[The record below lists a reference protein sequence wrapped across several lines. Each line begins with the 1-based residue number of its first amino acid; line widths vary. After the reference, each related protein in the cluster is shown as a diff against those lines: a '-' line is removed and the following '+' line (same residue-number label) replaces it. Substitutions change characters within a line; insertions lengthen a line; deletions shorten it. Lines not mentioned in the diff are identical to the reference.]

1 MATKT
6 AVLTVRTDSATKKAA
21 QSVFKHMG
29 LDLSTGIN
37 MYLTRVAQDK
47 AMPFTPRTVNGFTP
61 EREVRMLKELAYA
74 EKYGKGYKT
83 VEAALRAVS

>member
-1 MATKT
+1 MATK
-6 AVLTVRTDSATKKAA
+6 RAA
-21 QSVFKHMG
+21 QSVFKKMG
-29 LDLSTGIN
+29 FDLSTGVN
-37 MYLTRVAQDK
+37 MYLWRVVQDK

-61 EREVRMLKELAYA
+61 EQEAQMLRELAYA